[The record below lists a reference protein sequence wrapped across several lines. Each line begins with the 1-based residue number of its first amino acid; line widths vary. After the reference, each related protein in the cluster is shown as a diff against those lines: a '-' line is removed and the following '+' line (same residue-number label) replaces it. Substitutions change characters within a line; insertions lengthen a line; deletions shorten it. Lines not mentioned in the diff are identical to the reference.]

1 MFRDVEIAGV
11 LFESVY
17 NEEYAVASAAFQT
30 LRQLLTEHPDV
41 YLSVISSSAERENI
55 FFGRFH
61 KLLQSGNVV
70 HKRKMLQLLEQ
81 LLSTPKVHAMAAR
94 TLMSHQQARFRRR
107 ICARATRPSWTT

>member
-1 MFRDVEIAGV
+1 M

-17 NEEYAVASAAFQT
+17 NEEYAVSSAAFQT

-41 YLSVISSSAERENI
+41 YFSVISSSVERENV

-61 KLLQSGNVV
+61 KLLHSGNVV

-81 LLSTPKVHAMAAR
+81 LLGAPKVR
-94 TLMSHQQARFRRR
+94 
-107 ICARATRPSWTT
+107 C